1 MSMISTMIIICLGG
15 RFDDDDLNNDDNNAN
30 DNDDNAG
37 MRPALGWKEN

>member
-15 RFDDDDLNNDDNNAN
+15 RFDDDDYNDDNNAN

-37 MRPALGWKEN
+37 MLPALGWKEN